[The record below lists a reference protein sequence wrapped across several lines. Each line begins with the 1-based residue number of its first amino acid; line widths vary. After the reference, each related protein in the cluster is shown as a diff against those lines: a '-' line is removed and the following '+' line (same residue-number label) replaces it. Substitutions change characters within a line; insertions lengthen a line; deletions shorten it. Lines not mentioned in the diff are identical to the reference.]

1 MRRETEREREREGD
15 REAATEA
22 KTETVTEP
30 KPCVYACV
38 LVVSSLT
45 CEPTYSFATVR
56 FWPQLCSNHLIQLAH
71 VFGLEEREKPLVSF
85 RAVDV
90 RWGGKFVKSPSL
102 CLCLPLAPCLLSPSM
117 YLLPRS
123 LSLSLSLSAS
133 FSLSLSLSLFAPL
146 PQGS

>member
-71 VFGLEEREKPLVSF
+71 VFGLERERESKSA
-85 RAVDV
+85 RARERERERERERKGAGAWASAV
-90 RWGGKFVKSPSL
+90 RFL
-102 CLCLPLAPCLLSPSM
+102 LAACFKNLQIPEYCKILKIPKIRVLEILNIGDS
-117 YLLPRS
+117 
-123 LSLSLSLSAS
+123 
-133 FSLSLSLSLFAPL
+133 
-146 PQGS
+146 